1 MAVHGRCW
9 TVTSRKRT
17 DGIDT
22 STWELFDM
30 ELILKIEELRMELN
44 HLARSKRLADREM
57 IMVSQQLDELLNE
70 YHRLMIQKQ
79 VK

>member
-9 TVTSRKRT
+9 TITSRKRT
-17 DGIDT
+17 YGIDT

>member
-1 MAVHGRCW
+1 
-9 TVTSRKRT
+9 
-17 DGIDT
+17 
-22 STWELFDM
+22 M